1 MNKIKLAA
9 KGHMT
14 NDSIIIDWSYGRRI
28 FFNNQYSHSLTQLL
42 RCEMLEKK
50 RVGTTYRKEVIDF
63 PQDC

>member
-1 MNKIKLAA
+1 
-9 KGHMT
+9 MT

-28 FFNNQYSHSLTQLL
+28 FFFNNQYSHSLTTQLL
-42 RCEMLEKK
+42 CCCEMLEKK